1 MTPIEQIL
9 QNLVQISIW
18 SVVKIF
24 VLIALFLYII
34 FAFLVVR
41 EVDLM
46 DKTVKDIFNLPLR
59 IISLLHL
66 LFAILVFILGLIV
79 L

>member
-1 MTPIEQIL
+1 MTPVEQIL
-9 QNLVQISIW
+9 QNLIQINIW

-24 VLIALFLYII
+24 VLLALALYIV

-46 DKTVKDIFNLPLR
+46 DKTVKDIFNLP
-59 IISLLHL
+59 IKIVSLLHL
-66 LFAILVFILGLIV
+66 FFAILVFVLALIV